1 MCYSPFKHLTKADTE
16 LTFKYLIVL
25 SLFKTSPTLTPWI
38 NHNSLNVGQTVLALI
53 WSTHH
58 CNDCSHYLSCQ
69 MYSCRIMAG
78 SCAYS
83 ASLPLSNLKV
93 TGLLRKKAIQLK
105 FRAAGYISEGNLL
118 YLRLKSSFPLF
129 GYCWSPEKKS
139 PCFLD
144 LLLSSSTV
152 EYWCGCVKFA

>member
-1 MCYSPFKHLTKADTE
+1 
-16 LTFKYLIVL
+16 
-25 SLFKTSPTLTPWI
+25 
-38 NHNSLNVGQTVLALI
+38 
-53 WSTHH
+53 
-58 CNDCSHYLSCQ
+58 
-69 MYSCRIMAG
+69 MAG

-93 TGLLRKKAIQLK
+93 TGLLQKKAIQLK

-152 EYWCGCVKFA
+152 EY